1 MRVSTLTGLVALL
14 FLVGCG
20 SDAKPSSE
28 AADVAGSGDTAGFGS
43 ADTGVA
49 DIGASDTE
57 VADTAVA
64 DTTPPPSCGRVETTG
79 NDRATYDIILPLLEQ
94 VASAEVTLDGSG
106 ITVLPEGD
114 TVPYTGTFNVG
125 TNCAQAKVNDAPL
138 ALCFYDASGEDA
150 QPLTLGAQLAAF
162 LGRPGAVA
170 SATLIGAQRRGVDRY
185 CTVSGHW
192 TIQLS
197 QSSSEGA
204 VAADVAPVAVASFE
218 YLSLFD
224 GGGAKPEM
232 LWNNPPQV
240 ERSASYEAIA
250 DGSTRLRH
258 SVTVAKDV
266 TLADGTADEADLT
279 FGWDLILDPGISR
292 LSGDLTVEIETV
304 SGLVGRLTYVVSGGR
319 N

>member
-1 MRVSTLTGLVALL
+1 M
-14 FLVGCG
+14 
-20 SDAKPSSE
+20 
-28 AADVAGSGDTAGFGS
+28 AADAAGSGDTAGSGS
-43 ADTGVA
+43 ADAGSSDTGVA
-49 DIGASDTE
+49 DTGSADTE
-57 VADTAVA
+57 VADT
-64 DTTPPPSCGRVETTG
+64 TPRPSCGRVETTG
-79 NDRATYDIILPLLEQ
+79 SDRATYDIILPLLEQ

-106 ITVLPEGD
+106 LTVLPEGE
-114 TVPYTGTFNVG
+114 TVPYTGTFTAG
-125 TNCAQAKVNDAPL
+125 TNCAQATVNNAPL
-138 ALCFYDASGEDA
+138 ALCFYDASGEAA

-170 SATLIGAQRRGVDRY
+170 SATLIGAQRRGVDRF

-192 TIQLS
+192 TVQLS
-197 QSSSEGA
+197 ESSSEGT
-204 VAADVAPVAVASFE
+204 VAADVAPVAVASFD

-240 ERSASYEAIA
+240 ERSATYEAAA
-250 DGSTRLRH
+250 DGTTRLRH
-258 SVTVAKDV
+258 SVTVAKDI

-279 FGWDLILDPGISR
+279 FSWDLLVDPGISR

-304 SGLVGRLTYVVSGGR
+304 GGLVGRLTYVVSGGR